1 MAEVITRFKLE
12 TTQYDSKLRDTAK
25 SLSDIT
31 RMASL
36 AGNEFGKFTQKNV
49 EAARSFGNIATSA
62 TNGKDKVKELV
73 SAFNDV
79 ARSYNVL
86 TKEQQQSDFGKALA
100 QSMQTLKGRISE
112 AKAEMNSTGG
122 ILSQLKDKF
131 TINIDALKLFNV
143 GLSAAKGA
151 LGVAKDAFFASEAT
165 VDEWG
170 RIVASSESL
179 YQGFLTALNTGDISG
194 YLNRMGEIVQAA
206 RAAYDELDRLGTMK
220 TIQAPEIARQEAENN
235 RMRTML
241 MTGRYIAPTN
251 GPAAPGMKTGDLLS
265 PEQIRNIE
273 RHLQGGMQKIVSLTQ
288 REVKQTGVAIN
299 KYYDSL
305 AKQNGMTMD
314 EFRKGTSNWAEF
326 SKRMNDYQ
334 KYLDFEQK
342 HTSSVTMQSSAG
354 AYTQQVRDNVANP
367 YEYARKW
374 GVFRVD
380 KMGQNSYNDLVN
392 LIKQQQQQASQMY
405 STMGQ
410 TYRTI
415 NRAEGITV
423 KGILGGGGSGSAGGG
438 IDISTTTEMQANQKR
453 INELTQ
459 EYINLSS
466 NATADAEERLTTIRA
481 EISELTKRNGTL
493 KLYEEQAHG
502 RFVGP
507 GAQTSG
513 LGSLSDI
520 SKGDTITISP
530 DQIQKLGEI
539 IDSAMAKMPKR
550 MDDTKLSEKV
560 SKFNGDFSKMSGGI
574 SNIVGGIQQMGIDI
588 PNEIQSVLGMLSGM
602 SSIMT
607 GITTLLILIDANTKA
622 TAAATA
628 VDAAVPFARGG
639 IVKAAGGVVAGRTY
653 SMDQVPALLNA
664 GEVVLNR
671 AQTNAVA
678 SQLTDGG
685 GGGATK
691 VVGVLKGEDIVLMAD
706 RYGLR
711 RGLGELVFGKNL

>member
-49 EAARSFGNIATSA
+49 EAARAFGNIATSA

-86 TKEQQQSDFGKALA
+86 SKEQQQSDFGQALA

-151 LGVAKDAFFASEAT
+151 LDVAKDAFFASEAT

-170 RIVASSESL
+170 RIMASSESL
-179 YQGFLTALNTGDISG
+179 YQGFLNALNTGDISG

-206 RAAYDELDRLGTMK
+206 RAAYDELDRLGTLK

-251 GPAAPGMKTGDLLS
+251 GPAAPGMKNGDLLS

-415 NRAEGITV
+415 NRAEGITI
-423 KGILGGGGSGSAGGG
+423 KGLLNGGSGRSSGRNTTEETLEEINANILEQWEDAIRKMSINTNSLKAPEPSGPSEAWQAYTQSQKEPTDELKNLTDALDALNKKEGVTPTGSRQKDGKDTAWFGEISKEFSQITGSVSGIFSGIEQLGIELPQGLKDVLGGIQAVAGILTAISSLITIITAIQSAKAVPVIGTFLAGGG
-438 IDISTTTEMQANQKR
+438 V
-453 INELTQ
+453 
-459 EYINLSS
+459 
-466 NATADAEERLTTIRA
+466 IR
-481 EISELTKRNGTL
+481 
-493 KLYEEQAHG
+493 
-502 RFVGP
+502 
-507 GAQTSG
+507 
-513 LGSLSDI
+513 
-520 SKGDTITISP
+520 
-530 DQIQKLGEI
+530 
-539 IDSAMAKMPKR
+539 
-550 MDDTKLSEKV
+550 
-560 SKFNGDFSKMSGGI
+560 
-574 SNIVGGIQQMGIDI
+574 
-588 PNEIQSVLGMLSGM
+588 
-602 SSIMT
+602 
-607 GITTLLILIDANTKA
+607 
-622 TAAATA
+622 
-628 VDAAVPFARGG
+628 
-639 IVKAAGGVVAGRTY
+639 AAGGTLVGNSY
-653 SMDQVPALLNA
+653 SGDNLRAIGADGQLYGLNA

-685 GGGATK
+685 GGGTTK

-706 RYGLR
+706 RYGRR

>member
-62 TNGKDKVKELV
+62 NNGKDKVKELV

-79 ARSYNVL
+79 AKSYNVL
-86 TKEQQQSDFGKALA
+86 TKEQQQSDFGQALA

-170 RIVASSESL
+170 RIMASSESL
-179 YQGFLTALNTGDISG
+179 YQGFLNALNTGDISG
-194 YLNRMGEIVQAA
+194 YLNRMNEIVQAA
-206 RAAYDELDRLGTMK
+206 RAAYDELDRLGTLK

-241 MTGRYIAPTN
+241 MTGRYIAPAN

-273 RHLQGGMQKIVSLTQ
+273 RHLQGGMQKIISLTQ

-423 KGILGGGGSGSAGGG
+423 KGLLNGGSGGSGGRNTTEETLEEINANILAQWEDAIKKTSIDTNSLKAPEPSGPSEAWQAYTQSQKESTDEMKKLTDALDALNKKEGITPTGSGQKGNKDTAWFGEVSKEFSQITGSVSGIFSGIEQLGIELPQGLKDVLGGIQAVAGILTAISSLITIITAIQSAKAVPVIGTFLAGGG
-438 IDISTTTEMQANQKR
+438 V
-453 INELTQ
+453 
-459 EYINLSS
+459 
-466 NATADAEERLTTIRA
+466 IR
-481 EISELTKRNGTL
+481 
-493 KLYEEQAHG
+493 
-502 RFVGP
+502 
-507 GAQTSG
+507 
-513 LGSLSDI
+513 
-520 SKGDTITISP
+520 
-530 DQIQKLGEI
+530 
-539 IDSAMAKMPKR
+539 
-550 MDDTKLSEKV
+550 
-560 SKFNGDFSKMSGGI
+560 
-574 SNIVGGIQQMGIDI
+574 
-588 PNEIQSVLGMLSGM
+588 
-602 SSIMT
+602 
-607 GITTLLILIDANTKA
+607 
-622 TAAATA
+622 
-628 VDAAVPFARGG
+628 
-639 IVKAAGGVVAGRTY
+639 AAGGTLVGNSY
-653 SMDQVPALLNA
+653 SGDNLRAIGADGQLYGLNA

-685 GGGATK
+685 GGGTTK

-706 RYGLR
+706 RYGRR

>member
-25 SLSDIT
+25 SLADIT

-36 AGNEFGKFTQKNV
+36 AGSEFGKFTQKNV

-79 ARSYNVL
+79 AKSYNVL
-86 TKEQQQSDFGKALA
+86 TKEQQQSDFGQALA

-122 ILSQLKDKF
+122 ILGQLKDKF

-151 LGVAKDAFFASEAT
+151 LDVAKDAFFASEAT

-170 RIVASSESL
+170 RIMASSESL
-179 YQGFLTALNTGDISG
+179 YQGFLNALNTGDISG
-194 YLNRMGEIVQAA
+194 YLNRMDEIVQAA
-206 RAAYDELDRLGTMK
+206 RAAYDELDRLGTLK

-241 MTGRYIAPTN
+241 MTGRYIAPAN

-273 RHLQGGMQKIVSLTQ
+273 RHLQGGMQKIISLTQ

-423 KGILGGGGSGSAGGG
+423 KGLLNGGSGSSSGRNTTEETLEQINANILEQWEDAIRKMSINTNSLKAPEPSGPSEAWQAYTQSQKESPDELKNLTDALDALNKKEGITPTGSRQKDGKDTAWFGEISKEFSQITGSVSGIFSGIEQLGIELPQGLKDVLGGIQAVAGILTAISSLITIITAIQSAKAVPVIGTFLAGGG
-438 IDISTTTEMQANQKR
+438 V
-453 INELTQ
+453 
-459 EYINLSS
+459 
-466 NATADAEERLTTIRA
+466 IR
-481 EISELTKRNGTL
+481 
-493 KLYEEQAHG
+493 
-502 RFVGP
+502 
-507 GAQTSG
+507 
-513 LGSLSDI
+513 
-520 SKGDTITISP
+520 
-530 DQIQKLGEI
+530 
-539 IDSAMAKMPKR
+539 
-550 MDDTKLSEKV
+550 
-560 SKFNGDFSKMSGGI
+560 
-574 SNIVGGIQQMGIDI
+574 
-588 PNEIQSVLGMLSGM
+588 
-602 SSIMT
+602 
-607 GITTLLILIDANTKA
+607 
-622 TAAATA
+622 
-628 VDAAVPFARGG
+628 
-639 IVKAAGGVVAGRTY
+639 AAGGTLVGNSY
-653 SMDQVPALLNA
+653 SGDNLRAIGADGQLYGLNA

-706 RYGLR
+706 RYGRR

>member
-25 SLSDIT
+25 SLADIT

-36 AGNEFGKFTQKNV
+36 AGSEFGKFTQKNV

-79 ARSYNVL
+79 AKSYNVL
-86 TKEQQQSDFGKALA
+86 TKEQQQSDFGQALA

-151 LGVAKDAFFASEAT
+151 LDVAKDAFFASEAT

-170 RIVASSESL
+170 RIMASSESL
-179 YQGFLTALNTGDISG
+179 YQGFLNALNTGDISG
-194 YLNRMGEIVQAA
+194 YLNRMNEIVQAA
-206 RAAYDELDRLGTMK
+206 RAAYDELDRLGTLK

-241 MTGRYIAPTN
+241 MTGRYIAPAN

-273 RHLQGGMQKIVSLTQ
+273 RHLQGGMQKIISLTQ

-423 KGILGGGGSGSAGGG
+423 KGLLNGGSGSSSGRNTTEETLEQINANILEQWEDAIRKMSINTNSLKAPEPSGPSEAWQAYTQSQKESPDEMKNLTDALDALNKKEGITPTGSRQKDGKDTAWFGEISKEFSQITGSVSGIFSGIEQLGIELPQGLKDVLGGIQAVAGILTAISSLITIITAIQSAKAVPVIGTFLAGGG
-438 IDISTTTEMQANQKR
+438 V
-453 INELTQ
+453 
-459 EYINLSS
+459 
-466 NATADAEERLTTIRA
+466 IR
-481 EISELTKRNGTL
+481 
-493 KLYEEQAHG
+493 
-502 RFVGP
+502 
-507 GAQTSG
+507 
-513 LGSLSDI
+513 
-520 SKGDTITISP
+520 
-530 DQIQKLGEI
+530 
-539 IDSAMAKMPKR
+539 
-550 MDDTKLSEKV
+550 
-560 SKFNGDFSKMSGGI
+560 
-574 SNIVGGIQQMGIDI
+574 
-588 PNEIQSVLGMLSGM
+588 
-602 SSIMT
+602 
-607 GITTLLILIDANTKA
+607 
-622 TAAATA
+622 
-628 VDAAVPFARGG
+628 
-639 IVKAAGGVVAGRTY
+639 AAGGTLVGNSY
-653 SMDQVPALLNA
+653 SGDNLRAIGADGQLYGLNA

-706 RYGLR
+706 RYGRR

>member
-36 AGNEFGKFTQKNV
+36 AGSEFGKFTQKNV

-79 ARSYNVL
+79 AKSYNVL
-86 TKEQQQSDFGKALA
+86 TKEQQQSDFGQALA

-122 ILSQLKDKF
+122 ILAQLKDKF

-151 LGVAKDAFFASEAT
+151 LDVAKDAFFASEAT

-170 RIVASSESL
+170 RIMASSESL
-179 YQGFLTALNTGDISG
+179 YQGFLNALNTGDISG
-194 YLNRMGEIVQAA
+194 YLNRMDEIVQAA
-206 RAAYDELDRLGTMK
+206 RAAYDELDRLGTLK

-241 MTGRYIAPTN
+241 MTGRYIAPAN

-273 RHLQGGMQKIVSLTQ
+273 RHLQGGMQKIISLTQ

-423 KGILGGGGSGSAGGG
+423 KGLLNGGSGSSSGRNTTEETLEQINANILEQWEDAIRKMSINTNSLKAPEPSGPSEAWQAYTQSQKESPDEMKNLTDALNALNKKEGITPAGSGQKGGKDTAWFGEISKEFSQITGSVSGIFSGIEQLGIELPQGLKDVLGGIQAVAGILTAISSLITIITAIQSAKAVPVIGTFLAGGG
-438 IDISTTTEMQANQKR
+438 V
-453 INELTQ
+453 
-459 EYINLSS
+459 
-466 NATADAEERLTTIRA
+466 IR
-481 EISELTKRNGTL
+481 
-493 KLYEEQAHG
+493 
-502 RFVGP
+502 
-507 GAQTSG
+507 
-513 LGSLSDI
+513 
-520 SKGDTITISP
+520 
-530 DQIQKLGEI
+530 
-539 IDSAMAKMPKR
+539 
-550 MDDTKLSEKV
+550 
-560 SKFNGDFSKMSGGI
+560 
-574 SNIVGGIQQMGIDI
+574 
-588 PNEIQSVLGMLSGM
+588 
-602 SSIMT
+602 
-607 GITTLLILIDANTKA
+607 
-622 TAAATA
+622 
-628 VDAAVPFARGG
+628 
-639 IVKAAGGVVAGRTY
+639 AAGGTLVGNSY
-653 SMDQVPALLNA
+653 SGDNLRAIGADGQLYGLNA

-706 RYGLR
+706 RYGRR

>member
-25 SLSDIT
+25 SLADIT

-36 AGNEFGKFTQKNV
+36 AGSEFGKFTQKNV

-79 ARSYNVL
+79 AKSYNVL
-86 TKEQQQSDFGKALA
+86 TKEQQQSDFGQALA

-122 ILSQLKDKF
+122 ILGQLKDKF

-151 LGVAKDAFFASEAT
+151 LDVAKDAFFASEAT

-170 RIVASSESL
+170 RIMASSESL
-179 YQGFLTALNTGDISG
+179 YQGFLNALNTGDISG
-194 YLNRMGEIVQAA
+194 YLNRMDEIVQAA
-206 RAAYDELDRLGTMK
+206 RAAYDELDRLGTLK

-241 MTGRYIAPTN
+241 MTGRYIAPAN

-273 RHLQGGMQKIVSLTQ
+273 RHLQGGMQKIISLTQ

-423 KGILGGGGSGSAGGG
+423 KGLLNGGSGSSSGRNTTEETLEQINANILEQWEDAIRKMSINTNSLKAPEPSGPSEAWQAYTQSQKESPDELKNLTDALDALNKKEGITPTGSRQKDGKDTAWFGEISKEFSQITSSVSGIFSGIEQLGIELPQGLKDVLGGIQAVAGILTAISSLITIITAIQSAKAVPVIGTFLAGGG
-438 IDISTTTEMQANQKR
+438 V
-453 INELTQ
+453 
-459 EYINLSS
+459 
-466 NATADAEERLTTIRA
+466 IR
-481 EISELTKRNGTL
+481 
-493 KLYEEQAHG
+493 
-502 RFVGP
+502 
-507 GAQTSG
+507 
-513 LGSLSDI
+513 
-520 SKGDTITISP
+520 
-530 DQIQKLGEI
+530 
-539 IDSAMAKMPKR
+539 
-550 MDDTKLSEKV
+550 
-560 SKFNGDFSKMSGGI
+560 
-574 SNIVGGIQQMGIDI
+574 
-588 PNEIQSVLGMLSGM
+588 
-602 SSIMT
+602 
-607 GITTLLILIDANTKA
+607 
-622 TAAATA
+622 
-628 VDAAVPFARGG
+628 
-639 IVKAAGGVVAGRTY
+639 AAGGTLVGNSY
-653 SMDQVPALLNA
+653 SGDNLRAIGADGQLYGLNA

-706 RYGLR
+706 RYGRR

>member
-25 SLSDIT
+25 SLADIT

-79 ARSYNVL
+79 AKSYNVL
-86 TKEQQQSDFGKALA
+86 TKEQQQSDFGQALA

-122 ILSQLKDKF
+122 ILAQLKDKF

-151 LGVAKDAFFASEAT
+151 LDVAKDAFFASEAT

-170 RIVASSESL
+170 RIMASSESL
-179 YQGFLTALNTGDISG
+179 YQGFLNALNTGDISG
-194 YLNRMGEIVQAA
+194 YLNRMDEIVQAA
-206 RAAYDELDRLGTMK
+206 RAAYDELDRLGTLK

-241 MTGRYIAPTN
+241 MTGRYIAPAN

-273 RHLQGGMQKIVSLTQ
+273 RHLQGGMQKIISLTQ

-423 KGILGGGGSGSAGGG
+423 KGLLNGGSGSSSGRNTTEETLEQINANILEQWEDAIRKMSINTNSLKAPEPSGPSEAWQAYTQSQKESPDEMKNLTDALDALNKKEGITPTGSRQKDGKDTAWFGEISKEFSQITGSVSGIFSGIEQLGIELPQGLKDVLGGIQAVAGILTAISSLITIITAIQSAKAVPVIGTFLAGGG
-438 IDISTTTEMQANQKR
+438 V
-453 INELTQ
+453 
-459 EYINLSS
+459 
-466 NATADAEERLTTIRA
+466 IR
-481 EISELTKRNGTL
+481 
-493 KLYEEQAHG
+493 
-502 RFVGP
+502 
-507 GAQTSG
+507 
-513 LGSLSDI
+513 
-520 SKGDTITISP
+520 
-530 DQIQKLGEI
+530 
-539 IDSAMAKMPKR
+539 
-550 MDDTKLSEKV
+550 
-560 SKFNGDFSKMSGGI
+560 
-574 SNIVGGIQQMGIDI
+574 
-588 PNEIQSVLGMLSGM
+588 
-602 SSIMT
+602 
-607 GITTLLILIDANTKA
+607 
-622 TAAATA
+622 
-628 VDAAVPFARGG
+628 
-639 IVKAAGGVVAGRTY
+639 AAGGTLVGNSY
-653 SMDQVPALLNA
+653 SGDNLRAIGADGQLYGLNA

-706 RYGLR
+706 RYGRR

>member
-25 SLSDIT
+25 SLADIT

-79 ARSYNVL
+79 AKSYNVL
-86 TKEQQQSDFGKALA
+86 TKEQQQSDFGQALA

-112 AKAEMNSTGG
+112 AKAEINSTGG
-122 ILSQLKDKF
+122 ILGQLKDKF

-151 LGVAKDAFFASEAT
+151 LDVAKDAFFASEAT

-170 RIVASSESL
+170 RIIASSESL
-179 YQGFLTALNTGDISG
+179 YQGFLNALNTGDISG
-194 YLNRMGEIVQAA
+194 YLNRMDEIVQAA
-206 RAAYDELDRLGTMK
+206 RAAYDELDRLGTLK

-241 MTGRYIAPTN
+241 MTGRYIAPAN

-273 RHLQGGMQKIVSLTQ
+273 RHLQGGMQKIISLTQ

-423 KGILGGGGSGSAGGG
+423 KGLLNGGSGSSSGRNTTEETLEQINANILEQWEDAIRKMSINTNSLKAPEPSGPSEAWQAYTQSQKESPDEMKNLTDALDALNKKEGITPTGSGQKGGKDTAWFGEISKEFSQITGSVSGIFSGIEQLGIELPQGLKDVLGGIQAVAGILTAISSLITIITAIQSAKAVPVIGTFLAGGG
-438 IDISTTTEMQANQKR
+438 V
-453 INELTQ
+453 
-459 EYINLSS
+459 
-466 NATADAEERLTTIRA
+466 IR
-481 EISELTKRNGTL
+481 
-493 KLYEEQAHG
+493 
-502 RFVGP
+502 
-507 GAQTSG
+507 
-513 LGSLSDI
+513 
-520 SKGDTITISP
+520 
-530 DQIQKLGEI
+530 
-539 IDSAMAKMPKR
+539 
-550 MDDTKLSEKV
+550 
-560 SKFNGDFSKMSGGI
+560 
-574 SNIVGGIQQMGIDI
+574 
-588 PNEIQSVLGMLSGM
+588 
-602 SSIMT
+602 
-607 GITTLLILIDANTKA
+607 
-622 TAAATA
+622 
-628 VDAAVPFARGG
+628 
-639 IVKAAGGVVAGRTY
+639 AAGGTLVGNSY
-653 SMDQVPALLNA
+653 SGDNLRAIGADGQLYGLNA

-691 VVGVLKGEDIVLMAD
+691 VVGVLKGEDLVLMAD
-706 RYGLR
+706 RYGRR

>member
-25 SLSDIT
+25 SLADIT

-79 ARSYNVL
+79 AKSYNVL
-86 TKEQQQSDFGKALA
+86 TKEQQQSDFGQALA

-151 LGVAKDAFFASEAT
+151 LDVAKDAFFASEAT

-170 RIVASSESL
+170 RIMASSESL
-179 YQGFLTALNTGDISG
+179 YQGFLNALNTGDISG
-194 YLNRMGEIVQAA
+194 YLNRMNEIVQAA
-206 RAAYDELDRLGTMK
+206 RAAYDELDRLGTLK

-241 MTGRYIAPTN
+241 MTGRYIAPAN

-273 RHLQGGMQKIVSLTQ
+273 RHLQGGMQKIISLTQ

-423 KGILGGGGSGSAGGG
+423 KGLLNGGSGSSSGRNTTEETLEQINANILEQWEDAIRKMSINTNSLKAPEPSGPSEAWQAYTQSQKESPDEMKNLTDALDALNKKEGITPTGSRQKDGKDTAWFGEISKEFSQITGSVSGIFSGIEQLGIELPQGLKDVLGGIQAVAGILTAISSLITIITAIQSAKAVPVIGTFLAGGG
-438 IDISTTTEMQANQKR
+438 V
-453 INELTQ
+453 
-459 EYINLSS
+459 
-466 NATADAEERLTTIRA
+466 IR
-481 EISELTKRNGTL
+481 
-493 KLYEEQAHG
+493 
-502 RFVGP
+502 
-507 GAQTSG
+507 
-513 LGSLSDI
+513 
-520 SKGDTITISP
+520 
-530 DQIQKLGEI
+530 
-539 IDSAMAKMPKR
+539 
-550 MDDTKLSEKV
+550 
-560 SKFNGDFSKMSGGI
+560 
-574 SNIVGGIQQMGIDI
+574 
-588 PNEIQSVLGMLSGM
+588 
-602 SSIMT
+602 
-607 GITTLLILIDANTKA
+607 
-622 TAAATA
+622 
-628 VDAAVPFARGG
+628 
-639 IVKAAGGVVAGRTY
+639 AAGGTLVGNSY
-653 SMDQVPALLNA
+653 SGDNLRAIGADGQLYGLNA

-706 RYGLR
+706 RYGRR

>member
-25 SLSDIT
+25 SLADIT

-79 ARSYNVL
+79 AKSYNVL
-86 TKEQQQSDFGKALA
+86 TKEQQQSDFGQALA

-151 LGVAKDAFFASEAT
+151 LDVAKDAFFASEAT

-170 RIVASSESL
+170 RIMASSESL
-179 YQGFLTALNTGDISG
+179 YQGFLNALNTGDISG
-194 YLNRMGEIVQAA
+194 YLNRMNEIVQAA
-206 RAAYDELDRLGTMK
+206 RAAYDELDRLGTLK

-241 MTGRYIAPTN
+241 MTGRYIAPAN

-273 RHLQGGMQKIVSLTQ
+273 RHLQGGMQKIISLTQ

-423 KGILGGGGSGSAGGG
+423 KGLLNGGSGSSSGRNTTEETLEQINANILEQWEDAIRKMSINTNSLKAPEPSGPSEAWQAYTQSQKESPDEMKNLTDALDALNKKEGITSTGSRQKDGKDTAWFGEISKEFSQITGSVSGIFSGIEQLGIELPQGLKDVLGGIQAVAGILTAISSLITIITAIQSAKAVPVIGTFLAGGG
-438 IDISTTTEMQANQKR
+438 V
-453 INELTQ
+453 
-459 EYINLSS
+459 
-466 NATADAEERLTTIRA
+466 IR
-481 EISELTKRNGTL
+481 
-493 KLYEEQAHG
+493 
-502 RFVGP
+502 
-507 GAQTSG
+507 
-513 LGSLSDI
+513 
-520 SKGDTITISP
+520 
-530 DQIQKLGEI
+530 
-539 IDSAMAKMPKR
+539 
-550 MDDTKLSEKV
+550 
-560 SKFNGDFSKMSGGI
+560 
-574 SNIVGGIQQMGIDI
+574 
-588 PNEIQSVLGMLSGM
+588 
-602 SSIMT
+602 
-607 GITTLLILIDANTKA
+607 
-622 TAAATA
+622 
-628 VDAAVPFARGG
+628 
-639 IVKAAGGVVAGRTY
+639 AAGGTLVGNSY
-653 SMDQVPALLNA
+653 SGDNLRAIGADGQLYGLNA

-706 RYGLR
+706 RYGRR

>member
-25 SLSDIT
+25 SLADIT

-36 AGNEFGKFTQKNV
+36 AGSEFGKFTQKNV

-86 TKEQQQSDFGKALA
+86 TKEQQQSDFGQALA

-122 ILSQLKDKF
+122 ILAQLKDKF

-151 LGVAKDAFFASEAT
+151 LDVAKDAFFASEAT

-170 RIVASSESL
+170 RIMASSESL
-179 YQGFLTALNTGDISG
+179 YQGFLNALNTGDISG
-194 YLNRMGEIVQAA
+194 YLNRMNEIVQAA
-206 RAAYDELDRLGTMK
+206 RAAYDELDRLGTLK

-241 MTGRYIAPTN
+241 MTGRYIAPAN

-273 RHLQGGMQKIVSLTQ
+273 RHLQGGMQKIISLTQ

-423 KGILGGGGSGSAGGG
+423 KGLLNGGSGRSSGRNTTEETLEQINANILEQWEDAIRKMSINTNSLKAPEPSGPSEAWQAYTQSQKESTDEMKNLTDALDALNKKEGITPTGSGQKGGKDTAWFGEVSKEFSQITGSVSGIFSGIEQLGIELPQGLKDVLGGIQAVAGILTAISSLITIITAIQSAKAVPGIGTFLAGGG
-438 IDISTTTEMQANQKR
+438 V
-453 INELTQ
+453 
-459 EYINLSS
+459 
-466 NATADAEERLTTIRA
+466 IR
-481 EISELTKRNGTL
+481 
-493 KLYEEQAHG
+493 
-502 RFVGP
+502 
-507 GAQTSG
+507 
-513 LGSLSDI
+513 
-520 SKGDTITISP
+520 
-530 DQIQKLGEI
+530 
-539 IDSAMAKMPKR
+539 
-550 MDDTKLSEKV
+550 
-560 SKFNGDFSKMSGGI
+560 
-574 SNIVGGIQQMGIDI
+574 
-588 PNEIQSVLGMLSGM
+588 
-602 SSIMT
+602 
-607 GITTLLILIDANTKA
+607 
-622 TAAATA
+622 
-628 VDAAVPFARGG
+628 
-639 IVKAAGGVVAGRTY
+639 AAGGTLVGNSY
-653 SMDQVPALLNA
+653 SGDNLRAIGADGQLYGLNA

-706 RYGLR
+706 RYGRR

>member
-1 MAEVITRFKLE
+1 M
-12 TTQYDSKLRDTAK
+12 
-25 SLSDIT
+25 
-31 RMASL
+31 
-36 AGNEFGKFTQKNV
+36 
-49 EAARSFGNIATSA
+49 
-62 TNGKDKVKELV
+62 
-73 SAFNDV
+73 
-79 ARSYNVL
+79 
-86 TKEQQQSDFGKALA
+86 
-100 QSMQTLKGRISE
+100 
-112 AKAEMNSTGG
+112 
-122 ILSQLKDKF
+122 
-131 TINIDALKLFNV
+131 
-143 GLSAAKGA
+143 
-151 LGVAKDAFFASEAT
+151 
-165 VDEWG
+165 
-170 RIVASSESL
+170 ASSESL
-179 YQGFLTALNTGDISG
+179 YQGFLNALNTGDISG
-194 YLNRMGEIVQAA
+194 YLNRMNEIVQAA
-206 RAAYDELDRLGTMK
+206 RAAYDELDRLGTLK

-241 MTGRYIAPTN
+241 MTGRYIAPAN

-273 RHLQGGMQKIVSLTQ
+273 RHLQGGMQKIISLTQ

-326 SKRMNDYQ
+326 SKRMSDYQ

-423 KGILGGGGSGSAGGG
+423 KGLLNGGSGSSSGSNTTEETLEQINANILEQWEDAIRKMSINTNSLKAPEPSGPSEAWQAYTQSQKEPTDELKNLTDALDALNKKEGVTPTGSRQKDGKDTAWFGEISKEFSQITGSVSGIFSGIEQLGIELPQGLKDVLGGIQAVAGILTAISSLITIITAIQSAKAVPVIGTFLAGGG
-438 IDISTTTEMQANQKR
+438 V
-453 INELTQ
+453 
-459 EYINLSS
+459 
-466 NATADAEERLTTIRA
+466 IR
-481 EISELTKRNGTL
+481 
-493 KLYEEQAHG
+493 
-502 RFVGP
+502 
-507 GAQTSG
+507 
-513 LGSLSDI
+513 
-520 SKGDTITISP
+520 
-530 DQIQKLGEI
+530 
-539 IDSAMAKMPKR
+539 
-550 MDDTKLSEKV
+550 
-560 SKFNGDFSKMSGGI
+560 
-574 SNIVGGIQQMGIDI
+574 
-588 PNEIQSVLGMLSGM
+588 
-602 SSIMT
+602 
-607 GITTLLILIDANTKA
+607 
-622 TAAATA
+622 
-628 VDAAVPFARGG
+628 
-639 IVKAAGGVVAGRTY
+639 AAGGTLVGNSY
-653 SMDQVPALLNA
+653 SGDNLRAIGADGQLYGLNA

-685 GGGATK
+685 GGGTTK

>member
-25 SLSDIT
+25 SLADIT

-79 ARSYNVL
+79 AKSYNVL
-86 TKEQQQSDFGKALA
+86 TKEQQQSDFGQALA

-151 LGVAKDAFFASEAT
+151 LDVAKDAFFASEAT

-170 RIVASSESL
+170 RIMASSESL
-179 YQGFLTALNTGDISG
+179 YQGFLNALNTGDISG
-194 YLNRMGEIVQAA
+194 YLNRMDEIVQAA
-206 RAAYDELDRLGTMK
+206 RAAYDELDRLGTLK

-241 MTGRYIAPTN
+241 MTGRYIAPAN

-273 RHLQGGMQKIVSLTQ
+273 RHLQGGMQKIISLTQ

-423 KGILGGGGSGSAGGG
+423 KGLLNGGSGSSSGRNTTEETLEQINANILEQWEDAIRKMSINTNSLKAPEPSGPSEAWQAYTQSQKESPDELKNLTDALDALNKKEGITSTGSRQKDGKDTAWFGEISKEFSQITGSVSGIFSGIEQLGIELPQGLKDVLGGIQAVAGILTAISSLITIITAIQSAKAVPVIGTFLAGGG
-438 IDISTTTEMQANQKR
+438 V
-453 INELTQ
+453 
-459 EYINLSS
+459 
-466 NATADAEERLTTIRA
+466 IR
-481 EISELTKRNGTL
+481 
-493 KLYEEQAHG
+493 
-502 RFVGP
+502 
-507 GAQTSG
+507 
-513 LGSLSDI
+513 
-520 SKGDTITISP
+520 
-530 DQIQKLGEI
+530 
-539 IDSAMAKMPKR
+539 
-550 MDDTKLSEKV
+550 
-560 SKFNGDFSKMSGGI
+560 
-574 SNIVGGIQQMGIDI
+574 
-588 PNEIQSVLGMLSGM
+588 
-602 SSIMT
+602 
-607 GITTLLILIDANTKA
+607 
-622 TAAATA
+622 
-628 VDAAVPFARGG
+628 
-639 IVKAAGGVVAGRTY
+639 AAGGTLVGNSY
-653 SMDQVPALLNA
+653 SGDNLRAIGADGQLYGLNA

-706 RYGLR
+706 RYGRR

>member
-151 LGVAKDAFFASEAT
+151 LDVAKDAFFASEAT

-170 RIVASSESL
+170 RIMASSESL
-179 YQGFLTALNTGDISG
+179 YQGFLNALNTGDISG
-194 YLNRMGEIVQAA
+194 YLNRMNEIVQAA
-206 RAAYDELDRLGTMK
+206 RAAYDELDRLGTLK

-241 MTGRYIAPTN
+241 MTGRYIAPAN

-273 RHLQGGMQKIVSLTQ
+273 RHLQGGMQKIISLTQ

-326 SKRMNDYQ
+326 SKRMSDYQ

-423 KGILGGGGSGSAGGG
+423 KGLLNGGSGSSSGSNTTEETLEQINANILEQWEDAIRKMSINTNSLKAPEPSGPSEAWQAYTQSQKEPTDELKNLTDALDALNKKEGVTPTGSRQKDGKDTAWFGEISKEFSQITGSVSGIFSGIEQLGIELPQGLKDVLGGIQAVAGILTAISSLITIITAIQSAKAVPVIGTFLAGGG
-438 IDISTTTEMQANQKR
+438 V
-453 INELTQ
+453 
-459 EYINLSS
+459 
-466 NATADAEERLTTIRA
+466 IR
-481 EISELTKRNGTL
+481 
-493 KLYEEQAHG
+493 
-502 RFVGP
+502 
-507 GAQTSG
+507 
-513 LGSLSDI
+513 
-520 SKGDTITISP
+520 
-530 DQIQKLGEI
+530 
-539 IDSAMAKMPKR
+539 
-550 MDDTKLSEKV
+550 
-560 SKFNGDFSKMSGGI
+560 
-574 SNIVGGIQQMGIDI
+574 
-588 PNEIQSVLGMLSGM
+588 
-602 SSIMT
+602 
-607 GITTLLILIDANTKA
+607 
-622 TAAATA
+622 
-628 VDAAVPFARGG
+628 
-639 IVKAAGGVVAGRTY
+639 AAGGTLVGNSY
-653 SMDQVPALLNA
+653 SGDNLRAIGADGQLYGLNA

-685 GGGATK
+685 GGGTTK

-706 RYGLR
+706 RYGRR

>member
-62 TNGKDKVKELV
+62 NNGKDKVKELV

-79 ARSYNVL
+79 AKSYNVL
-86 TKEQQQSDFGKALA
+86 TKEQQQSDFGQALA

-151 LGVAKDAFFASEAT
+151 LDVAKDAFFASEAT

-170 RIVASSESL
+170 RIMASSESL
-179 YQGFLTALNTGDISG
+179 YQGFLNALNTGDISG
-194 YLNRMGEIVQAA
+194 YLNRMDEIVKAA
-206 RAAYDELDRLGTMK
+206 RAAYDELDRLGTLK
-220 TIQAPEIARQEAENN
+220 TIQTPEIARQEAENN

-241 MTGRYIAPTN
+241 MTGRYIAPAN

-273 RHLQGGMQKIVSLTQ
+273 RHLQGGMQKIISLTQ

-415 NRAEGITV
+415 NRADGITV
-423 KGILGGGGSGSAGGG
+423 KGLLNGGSGSSSGRNTTEETLEQINANILEQWEDAIRKTSIDTNSLKAPEPSGPSEAWQAYTQSQKESTDEMKNLTDALDALNKKEGITPTGSGQKGNKDTAWFGEVSKEFSQITGSVSGIFSGIEQLGIELPQGLKDVLGGIQAVAGILTAISSLITIITAIQSAKAVPVIGTFLAGGG
-438 IDISTTTEMQANQKR
+438 V
-453 INELTQ
+453 
-459 EYINLSS
+459 
-466 NATADAEERLTTIRA
+466 IR
-481 EISELTKRNGTL
+481 
-493 KLYEEQAHG
+493 
-502 RFVGP
+502 
-507 GAQTSG
+507 
-513 LGSLSDI
+513 
-520 SKGDTITISP
+520 
-530 DQIQKLGEI
+530 
-539 IDSAMAKMPKR
+539 
-550 MDDTKLSEKV
+550 
-560 SKFNGDFSKMSGGI
+560 
-574 SNIVGGIQQMGIDI
+574 
-588 PNEIQSVLGMLSGM
+588 
-602 SSIMT
+602 
-607 GITTLLILIDANTKA
+607 
-622 TAAATA
+622 
-628 VDAAVPFARGG
+628 
-639 IVKAAGGVVAGRTY
+639 AAGGTLVGNSY
-653 SMDQVPALLNA
+653 SGDNLRAIGADGQLYGLNA

-706 RYGLR
+706 RYGRR

>member
-49 EAARSFGNIATSA
+49 EAARAFGNIATSA

-73 SAFNDV
+73 SAFNAV
-79 ARSYNVL
+79 AMSYNVL

-151 LGVAKDAFFASEAT
+151 LDVAKDAFFASEAT

-170 RIVASSESL
+170 RIMASSESL
-179 YQGFLTALNTGDISG
+179 YQGFLNALNTGDISG

-423 KGILGGGGSGSAGGG
+423 KGLLNGGSGGSGGRNTTEETLEEINANILKQWEDAIRKMSIDTNSLKAPEPSGPSEAWQAYTQSQKESPDEMKDLTDALNALNKKEGITPTGSRQKGGKDTAWFGEVSKEFSQITGSVSGIFSGIEQLGIELPQGLKDVLGGIQAVAGILTAISSLITIITAIQSAKAVPVIGTFLAGGG
-438 IDISTTTEMQANQKR
+438 V
-453 INELTQ
+453 
-459 EYINLSS
+459 
-466 NATADAEERLTTIRA
+466 IR
-481 EISELTKRNGTL
+481 
-493 KLYEEQAHG
+493 
-502 RFVGP
+502 
-507 GAQTSG
+507 
-513 LGSLSDI
+513 
-520 SKGDTITISP
+520 
-530 DQIQKLGEI
+530 
-539 IDSAMAKMPKR
+539 
-550 MDDTKLSEKV
+550 
-560 SKFNGDFSKMSGGI
+560 
-574 SNIVGGIQQMGIDI
+574 
-588 PNEIQSVLGMLSGM
+588 
-602 SSIMT
+602 
-607 GITTLLILIDANTKA
+607 
-622 TAAATA
+622 
-628 VDAAVPFARGG
+628 
-639 IVKAAGGVVAGRTY
+639 AAGGTLVGNSY
-653 SMDQVPALLNA
+653 SGDNLRAIGADGQLYGLNA

-706 RYGLR
+706 RYGRR

>member
-12 TTQYDSKLRDTAK
+12 TTQYDSKLRDAAK
-25 SLSDIT
+25 SLADVT
-31 RMASL
+31 KQASM

-49 EAARSFGNIATSA
+49 ETARAFGNIATSA

-122 ILSQLKDKF
+122 ILGQLKDKF

-143 GLSAAKGA
+143 GLSASKAA
-151 LGVAKDAFFASEAT
+151 LDVAKDAFFASEAT

-170 RIVASSESL
+170 RIMASSESL
-179 YQGFLTALNTGDISG
+179 YQGFLNALNTGDISG
-194 YLNRMGEIVQAA
+194 YLNRMDEIVQAA

-423 KGILGGGGSGSAGGG
+423 KGILGGGGGSAGGG
-438 IDISTTTEMQANQKR
+438 IGISTTTEMQANQKR

-459 EYINLSS
+459 EYVNLSS
-466 NATADAEERLTTIRA
+466 NATVDAEERLTAIRA
-481 EISELTKRNGTL
+481 EISELNKRNGTL

-507 GAQTSG
+507 EAQTSG

-520 SKGDTITISP
+520 SKGETITISP
-530 DQIQKLGEI
+530 DQINELGAI

-560 SKFNGDFSKMSGGI
+560 SKFNGDFSKVSGGI
-574 SNIVGGIQQMGIDI
+574 SSIVGGIQQMGIDI
-588 PNEIQSVLGMLSGM
+588 PNEIQSVLAMLSGM

-607 GITTLLILIDANTKA
+607 GITALLTMIEVDTKA
-622 TAAATA
+622 TAAATTF
-628 VDAAVPFARGG
+628 DAAVPFARGG

-685 GGGATK
+685 SGGATK

-706 RYGLR
+706 RYGRR

>member
-86 TKEQQQSDFGKALA
+86 SKEQQQSDFGQALA

-170 RIVASSESL
+170 RIMASSESL
-179 YQGFLTALNTGDISG
+179 YQGFLNALNTGDISG
-194 YLNRMGEIVQAA
+194 YLNRMNEIVQAA
-206 RAAYDELDRLGTMK
+206 RAAYDELDRLGTLK

-241 MTGRYIAPTN
+241 MTGRYIAPAN

-273 RHLQGGMQKIVSLTQ
+273 RHLQGGMQKIISLTQ

-423 KGILGGGGSGSAGGG
+423 KGLLNGGSGSSSGSNTTEETLEQINANILEQWEDAIRKMSINTNSLKAPEPSGPSEAWQAYTQSQKEPTDELKNLTDALDALNKKEGVTPTGSRQKDGKDTAWFGEISKEFSQITGSVSGIFSGIEQLGIELPQGLKDVLGGIQAVAGILTAISSLITIITAIQSAKAVPVIGTFLAGGG
-438 IDISTTTEMQANQKR
+438 V
-453 INELTQ
+453 
-459 EYINLSS
+459 
-466 NATADAEERLTTIRA
+466 IR
-481 EISELTKRNGTL
+481 
-493 KLYEEQAHG
+493 
-502 RFVGP
+502 
-507 GAQTSG
+507 
-513 LGSLSDI
+513 
-520 SKGDTITISP
+520 
-530 DQIQKLGEI
+530 
-539 IDSAMAKMPKR
+539 
-550 MDDTKLSEKV
+550 
-560 SKFNGDFSKMSGGI
+560 
-574 SNIVGGIQQMGIDI
+574 
-588 PNEIQSVLGMLSGM
+588 
-602 SSIMT
+602 
-607 GITTLLILIDANTKA
+607 
-622 TAAATA
+622 
-628 VDAAVPFARGG
+628 
-639 IVKAAGGVVAGRTY
+639 AAGGTLVGNSY
-653 SMDQVPALLNA
+653 SGDNLRAIGADGQLYGLNA

-685 GGGATK
+685 GGGTTK

-706 RYGLR
+706 RYGRR

>member
-25 SLSDIT
+25 SLADIT

-86 TKEQQQSDFGKALA
+86 TKEQQQSDFGQALA

-122 ILSQLKDKF
+122 ILAQLKDKF

-151 LGVAKDAFFASEAT
+151 LDVAKDAFFASEAT

-170 RIVASSESL
+170 RIMASSESL
-179 YQGFLTALNTGDISG
+179 YQGFLNALNTGDISG
-194 YLNRMGEIVQAA
+194 YLNRMDEIVQAA
-206 RAAYDELDRLGTMK
+206 RAAYDELDRLGTLK

-241 MTGRYIAPTN
+241 MTGRYIAPAN

-273 RHLQGGMQKIVSLTQ
+273 RHLQGGMQKIISLTQ

-423 KGILGGGGSGSAGGG
+423 KGLLNGGSGSSSGRNTTEETLEQINANILEQWEDAIRKMSINTNSLKAPEPSGPSEAWQAYTQSQKESPDEMKNITDALDALNKKEGITPTGSRQKDGKDTAWFGEISKEFSQITGSVSGIFSGIEQLGIELPQGLKDVLGGIQAVAGILTAISSLITIITAIQSAKAVPVIGTFLAGGG
-438 IDISTTTEMQANQKR
+438 V
-453 INELTQ
+453 
-459 EYINLSS
+459 
-466 NATADAEERLTTIRA
+466 IR
-481 EISELTKRNGTL
+481 
-493 KLYEEQAHG
+493 
-502 RFVGP
+502 
-507 GAQTSG
+507 
-513 LGSLSDI
+513 
-520 SKGDTITISP
+520 
-530 DQIQKLGEI
+530 
-539 IDSAMAKMPKR
+539 
-550 MDDTKLSEKV
+550 
-560 SKFNGDFSKMSGGI
+560 
-574 SNIVGGIQQMGIDI
+574 
-588 PNEIQSVLGMLSGM
+588 
-602 SSIMT
+602 
-607 GITTLLILIDANTKA
+607 
-622 TAAATA
+622 
-628 VDAAVPFARGG
+628 
-639 IVKAAGGVVAGRTY
+639 AAGGTLVGNSY
-653 SMDQVPALLNA
+653 SGDNLRAIGADGQLYGLNA

-678 SQLTDGG
+678 SQLADGG
-685 GGGATK
+685 GGGTTK

-706 RYGLR
+706 RYGRR

>member
-31 RMASL
+31 RMTSL

-86 TKEQQQSDFGKALA
+86 SKEQQQSDFGQALA

-151 LGVAKDAFFASEAT
+151 LDVAKDAFFASEAT

-170 RIVASSESL
+170 RIMASSESL
-179 YQGFLTALNTGDISG
+179 YQGFLNALNTGDISG
-194 YLNRMGEIVQAA
+194 YLNRMNEIVQAA
-206 RAAYDELDRLGTMK
+206 RAAYDELDRLGTLK

-241 MTGRYIAPTN
+241 MTGRYIAPAN

-273 RHLQGGMQKIVSLTQ
+273 RHLQGGMQKIISLTQ

-326 SKRMNDYQ
+326 SKRMSDYQ

-423 KGILGGGGSGSAGGG
+423 KGLLNGGSGSSSGSNTTEETLEQINANILEQWEDAIRKMSINTNSLKAPEPSGPSEAWQAYTQSQKEPTDELKNLTDALDALNKKEGVTPTGSRQKDGKDTAWFGEISKEFSQITGSVSGIFSGIEQLGIELPQGLKDVLGGIQAVAGILTAISSLITIITSIQSAKAVPVIGTFLAGGG
-438 IDISTTTEMQANQKR
+438 V
-453 INELTQ
+453 
-459 EYINLSS
+459 
-466 NATADAEERLTTIRA
+466 IR
-481 EISELTKRNGTL
+481 
-493 KLYEEQAHG
+493 
-502 RFVGP
+502 
-507 GAQTSG
+507 
-513 LGSLSDI
+513 
-520 SKGDTITISP
+520 
-530 DQIQKLGEI
+530 
-539 IDSAMAKMPKR
+539 
-550 MDDTKLSEKV
+550 
-560 SKFNGDFSKMSGGI
+560 
-574 SNIVGGIQQMGIDI
+574 
-588 PNEIQSVLGMLSGM
+588 
-602 SSIMT
+602 
-607 GITTLLILIDANTKA
+607 
-622 TAAATA
+622 
-628 VDAAVPFARGG
+628 
-639 IVKAAGGVVAGRTY
+639 AAGGTLVGNSY
-653 SMDQVPALLNA
+653 SGDNLRAIGADGQLYGLNA

-685 GGGATK
+685 GGGTTK

>member
-49 EAARSFGNIATSA
+49 EAARAFGNIATSA

-73 SAFNDV
+73 SAFNAV
-79 ARSYNVL
+79 AMSYNVL

-151 LGVAKDAFFASEAT
+151 LDVAKDAFFASEAT

-179 YQGFLTALNTGDISG
+179 YQGFLNALNTGDISG
-194 YLNRMGEIVQAA
+194 YLNRMNEIVQAA

-265 PEQIRNIE
+265 PDQIRNIE

-423 KGILGGGGSGSAGGG
+423 KGILNGGSGGSGGRNTTEETLEEINANILKQWEDAIRKMSIDTNSLKAPEPSGPSEAWQAYTQSQKESPDEMKNLTDALNALNKKEGITPTGSRQKGGKDTAWFGEVSKEFSQITGSVSGIFSGIEQLGIELPQGLKDVLGGIQAVAGILTAISSLITIITAIQSAKAVPVIGTFLAGGG
-438 IDISTTTEMQANQKR
+438 V
-453 INELTQ
+453 
-459 EYINLSS
+459 
-466 NATADAEERLTTIRA
+466 IR
-481 EISELTKRNGTL
+481 
-493 KLYEEQAHG
+493 
-502 RFVGP
+502 
-507 GAQTSG
+507 
-513 LGSLSDI
+513 
-520 SKGDTITISP
+520 
-530 DQIQKLGEI
+530 
-539 IDSAMAKMPKR
+539 
-550 MDDTKLSEKV
+550 
-560 SKFNGDFSKMSGGI
+560 
-574 SNIVGGIQQMGIDI
+574 
-588 PNEIQSVLGMLSGM
+588 
-602 SSIMT
+602 
-607 GITTLLILIDANTKA
+607 
-622 TAAATA
+622 
-628 VDAAVPFARGG
+628 
-639 IVKAAGGVVAGRTY
+639 AAGGTLVGNSY
-653 SMDQVPALLNA
+653 SGDNLRAIGADGQLYGLNA

-706 RYGLR
+706 RYGRR

>member
-12 TTQYDSKLRDTAK
+12 TTQYDSKLRDAAK
-25 SLSDIT
+25 SLADVT
-31 RMASL
+31 KQASM

-49 EAARSFGNIATSA
+49 EAARVFGNIATSA

-122 ILSQLKDKF
+122 ILGQLKDKF

-143 GLSAAKGA
+143 GLSASKAA
-151 LGVAKDAFFASEAT
+151 LDVAKDAFFASEAT

-179 YQGFLTALNTGDISG
+179 YQGFLNALNTGDISG
-194 YLNRMGEIVQAA
+194 YLNRMDEIVQAA

-288 REVKQTGVAIN
+288 REVKQTGVAIE

-354 AYTQQVRDNVANP
+354 AYTQQVRDSVANP

-423 KGILGGGGSGSAGGG
+423 KGILGGGGGSAGGG
-438 IDISTTTEMQANQKR
+438 IGISTTTEMQANQKR

-459 EYINLSS
+459 EYVNLSS
-466 NATADAEERLTTIRA
+466 NATVDAEERLTAIRA
-481 EISELTKRNGTL
+481 EISELNKRNGTL

-507 GAQTSG
+507 EAQTSG

-520 SKGDTITISP
+520 SKGETITISP
-530 DQIQKLGEI
+530 DQINELGVI

-560 SKFNGDFSKMSGGI
+560 SKFNGDFSKVSGGI
-574 SNIVGGIQQMGIDI
+574 SSIVGGIQQMGIDI
-588 PNEIQSVLGMLSGM
+588 PNEIQSVLAMLSGM

-607 GITTLLILIDANTKA
+607 GITALLTMIEVDTKA
-622 TAAATA
+622 TAAATTF
-628 VDAAVPFARGG
+628 DAAVPFARGG

-678 SQLTDGG
+678 SQPTDGG
-685 GGGATK
+685 GGGSTK

-706 RYGLR
+706 RYGRR

>member
-49 EAARSFGNIATSA
+49 EAARAFGNIATSA

-73 SAFNDV
+73 SAFNAV
-79 ARSYNVL
+79 AMSYNVL

-112 AKAEMNSTGG
+112 AKAEMNSTVG

-151 LGVAKDAFFASEAT
+151 LDVAKDAFFASEAT

-179 YQGFLTALNTGDISG
+179 YQGFLNALNTGDISG
-194 YLNRMGEIVQAA
+194 YLNRMNEIVQAA

-265 PEQIRNIE
+265 PDQIRNIE

-423 KGILGGGGSGSAGGG
+423 KGILNGGSGGSGGRNTTEETLEEINANILKQWEDAIRKMSIDTNSLKAPEPSGPSEAWQAYTQSQKESPDEMKNLTDALNALNKKEGITPTGSRQKGGKDTAWFGEVSKEFSQITGSVSGIFSGIEQLGIELPQGLKDVLGGIQAVAGILTAISSLITIITAIQSAKAVPVIGTFLAGGG
-438 IDISTTTEMQANQKR
+438 V
-453 INELTQ
+453 
-459 EYINLSS
+459 
-466 NATADAEERLTTIRA
+466 IR
-481 EISELTKRNGTL
+481 
-493 KLYEEQAHG
+493 
-502 RFVGP
+502 
-507 GAQTSG
+507 
-513 LGSLSDI
+513 
-520 SKGDTITISP
+520 
-530 DQIQKLGEI
+530 
-539 IDSAMAKMPKR
+539 
-550 MDDTKLSEKV
+550 
-560 SKFNGDFSKMSGGI
+560 
-574 SNIVGGIQQMGIDI
+574 
-588 PNEIQSVLGMLSGM
+588 
-602 SSIMT
+602 
-607 GITTLLILIDANTKA
+607 
-622 TAAATA
+622 
-628 VDAAVPFARGG
+628 
-639 IVKAAGGVVAGRTY
+639 AAGGTLVGNSY
-653 SMDQVPALLNA
+653 SGDNLRAIGADGQLYGLNA

-706 RYGLR
+706 RYARR

>member
-86 TKEQQQSDFGKALA
+86 SKEQQQSDFGQALA

-122 ILSQLKDKF
+122 ILAQLKDKF

-151 LGVAKDAFFASEAT
+151 LDVAKDAFFASEAT

-170 RIVASSESL
+170 RIMASSESL
-179 YQGFLTALNTGDISG
+179 YQGFLNALNTGDISG
-194 YLNRMGEIVQAA
+194 YLNRMNEIVQAA
-206 RAAYDELDRLGTMK
+206 RAAYDELDRLGTLK

-241 MTGRYIAPTN
+241 MTGRYIAPAN

-273 RHLQGGMQKIVSLTQ
+273 RHLQGGMQKIISLTQ

-326 SKRMNDYQ
+326 SKRMSDYQ

-415 NRAEGITV
+415 NRAEGITI
-423 KGILGGGGSGSAGGG
+423 KGLLNGGSGRSSGRNTTEETLEEINANILEQWEDAIRKMSIDTNSLKAPEPSGPSEAWQAYTQSQKESTDEMKNLTDALDALNKKEGITPTGSRQKDGKDTAWFGEISKEFSQITGSVSGIFSGIEQLGIELPQGLKDVLGGIQAVAGILTAISSLITIITAIQSAKAVPVIGTFLAGGG
-438 IDISTTTEMQANQKR
+438 V
-453 INELTQ
+453 
-459 EYINLSS
+459 
-466 NATADAEERLTTIRA
+466 IR
-481 EISELTKRNGTL
+481 
-493 KLYEEQAHG
+493 
-502 RFVGP
+502 
-507 GAQTSG
+507 
-513 LGSLSDI
+513 
-520 SKGDTITISP
+520 
-530 DQIQKLGEI
+530 
-539 IDSAMAKMPKR
+539 
-550 MDDTKLSEKV
+550 
-560 SKFNGDFSKMSGGI
+560 
-574 SNIVGGIQQMGIDI
+574 
-588 PNEIQSVLGMLSGM
+588 
-602 SSIMT
+602 
-607 GITTLLILIDANTKA
+607 
-622 TAAATA
+622 
-628 VDAAVPFARGG
+628 
-639 IVKAAGGVVAGRTY
+639 AAGGTLVGNSY
-653 SMDQVPALLNA
+653 SGDNLRAIGADGQLYGLNA

-685 GGGATK
+685 GGGTTK

-706 RYGLR
+706 CYGRR

>member
-25 SLSDIT
+25 SLADIT

-36 AGNEFGKFTQKNV
+36 AGSEFGKFTQKNV

-79 ARSYNVL
+79 AKSYNVL
-86 TKEQQQSDFGKALA
+86 TKEQQQSDFGQALA

-122 ILSQLKDKF
+122 ILGQLKDKF

-151 LGVAKDAFFASEAT
+151 LDVAKDAFFASEAT

-170 RIVASSESL
+170 RIMASNESL
-179 YQGFLTALNTGDISG
+179 YQGFLNALNTGDISG
-194 YLNRMGEIVQAA
+194 YLNRMNEIVQAA
-206 RAAYDELDRLGTMK
+206 RAAYDELDRLGTLK

-241 MTGRYIAPTN
+241 MTGRYIAPAN

-273 RHLQGGMQKIVSLTQ
+273 RHLQGGMQKIISLTQ

-423 KGILGGGGSGSAGGG
+423 KGLLNGGSGSSSGSNTTEETLEQINANILEQWEDAIRKMSINTNSLKAPEPSGPSEAWQAYTQSQKESPDELKNLTDALDALNKKEGITPTGSRQKDGKDTAWFGEISKEFSQITGSVSGIFSGIEQLGIELPQGLKDVLGGIQAVAGILTAISSLITIITAIQSAKAVPVIGTFLAGGG
-438 IDISTTTEMQANQKR
+438 V
-453 INELTQ
+453 
-459 EYINLSS
+459 
-466 NATADAEERLTTIRA
+466 IR
-481 EISELTKRNGTL
+481 
-493 KLYEEQAHG
+493 
-502 RFVGP
+502 
-507 GAQTSG
+507 
-513 LGSLSDI
+513 
-520 SKGDTITISP
+520 
-530 DQIQKLGEI
+530 
-539 IDSAMAKMPKR
+539 
-550 MDDTKLSEKV
+550 
-560 SKFNGDFSKMSGGI
+560 
-574 SNIVGGIQQMGIDI
+574 
-588 PNEIQSVLGMLSGM
+588 
-602 SSIMT
+602 
-607 GITTLLILIDANTKA
+607 
-622 TAAATA
+622 
-628 VDAAVPFARGG
+628 
-639 IVKAAGGVVAGRTY
+639 AAGGTLVGNSY
-653 SMDQVPALLNA
+653 SGDNLRAIGADGQLYGLNA

-706 RYGLR
+706 RYGRR

>member
-25 SLSDIT
+25 SLADIT

-36 AGNEFGKFTQKNV
+36 AGSEFGKFTQKNV

-79 ARSYNVL
+79 AKSYNVL
-86 TKEQQQSDFGKALA
+86 TKEQQQSDFGQALA

-122 ILSQLKDKF
+122 ILAQLKDKF

-151 LGVAKDAFFASEAT
+151 LDVAKDAFFASEAT

-179 YQGFLTALNTGDISG
+179 YQGFLNALNTGDISG
-194 YLNRMGEIVQAA
+194 YLNRMDEIVQAA
-206 RAAYDELDRLGTMK
+206 RAAYDELDRLGTLK

-241 MTGRYIAPTN
+241 MTGRYIAPAN
-251 GPAAPGMKTGDLLS
+251 GPAATGMKTGDLLS

-273 RHLQGGMQKIVSLTQ
+273 RHLQGGMQKIISLTQ

-423 KGILGGGGSGSAGGG
+423 KGLLNGGSGSSSGRNTTEETLEQINANILEQWEDAIRKMSINTNSLKAPEPSGPSEAWQAYTQSQKESPDEMKNLTDALDALNKKEGITPTGSRQKDGKDTAWFGEISKEFSQITGSVSGIFSGIEQLGIELPQGLKDVLGGIQAVAGILTAISSLITIITAIQSAKAVPVIGTFLAGGG
-438 IDISTTTEMQANQKR
+438 V
-453 INELTQ
+453 
-459 EYINLSS
+459 
-466 NATADAEERLTTIRA
+466 IR
-481 EISELTKRNGTL
+481 
-493 KLYEEQAHG
+493 
-502 RFVGP
+502 
-507 GAQTSG
+507 
-513 LGSLSDI
+513 
-520 SKGDTITISP
+520 
-530 DQIQKLGEI
+530 
-539 IDSAMAKMPKR
+539 
-550 MDDTKLSEKV
+550 
-560 SKFNGDFSKMSGGI
+560 
-574 SNIVGGIQQMGIDI
+574 
-588 PNEIQSVLGMLSGM
+588 
-602 SSIMT
+602 
-607 GITTLLILIDANTKA
+607 
-622 TAAATA
+622 
-628 VDAAVPFARGG
+628 
-639 IVKAAGGVVAGRTY
+639 AAGGTLVGNSY
-653 SMDQVPALLNA
+653 SGDNLRAIGADGQLYGLNA

-706 RYGLR
+706 RYGRR

>member
-86 TKEQQQSDFGKALA
+86 SKEQQQSDFGQALA

-151 LGVAKDAFFASEAT
+151 LDVAKDAFFASEAT

-170 RIVASSESL
+170 RIMASSESL
-179 YQGFLTALNTGDISG
+179 YQGFLNALNTGDISG
-194 YLNRMGEIVQAA
+194 YLNRMNEIVQAA
-206 RAAYDELDRLGTMK
+206 RAAYDELDRLGTLK

-241 MTGRYIAPTN
+241 MTGRYIAPAN

-273 RHLQGGMQKIVSLTQ
+273 RHLQGGMQKIISLTQ

-326 SKRMNDYQ
+326 SKRMSDYQ

-423 KGILGGGGSGSAGGG
+423 KGLLNGGSGSSSGSNTTEETLEQINANILEQWEDAIRKMSINTNSLKAPEPSGPSEAWQAYTQSQKEPTDELKNLTDALDALNKKEGVTPTGSRQKDGKDTAWFGEISKEFSQITGSVSGIFSGIEQLGIELPQGLKDVLGGIQAVAGILTAISSLITIITAIQSAKAVPVIGTFLAGGG
-438 IDISTTTEMQANQKR
+438 V
-453 INELTQ
+453 
-459 EYINLSS
+459 
-466 NATADAEERLTTIRA
+466 IR
-481 EISELTKRNGTL
+481 
-493 KLYEEQAHG
+493 
-502 RFVGP
+502 
-507 GAQTSG
+507 
-513 LGSLSDI
+513 
-520 SKGDTITISP
+520 
-530 DQIQKLGEI
+530 
-539 IDSAMAKMPKR
+539 
-550 MDDTKLSEKV
+550 
-560 SKFNGDFSKMSGGI
+560 
-574 SNIVGGIQQMGIDI
+574 
-588 PNEIQSVLGMLSGM
+588 
-602 SSIMT
+602 
-607 GITTLLILIDANTKA
+607 
-622 TAAATA
+622 
-628 VDAAVPFARGG
+628 
-639 IVKAAGGVVAGRTY
+639 AAGGTLVGNSY
-653 SMDQVPALLNA
+653 SGDNLRAIGADGQLYGLNA

-685 GGGATK
+685 GGGTTK

-706 RYGLR
+706 RYGRR

>member
-31 RMASL
+31 RMTSL

-86 TKEQQQSDFGKALA
+86 SKEQQQSDFGQALA

-151 LGVAKDAFFASEAT
+151 LDVAKDAFFASEAT

-170 RIVASSESL
+170 RIMASSESL
-179 YQGFLTALNTGDISG
+179 YQGFLNALNTGDISG

-206 RAAYDELDRLGTMK
+206 RAAYDELDRLGTLK

-241 MTGRYIAPTN
+241 MTGRYIAPAN

-273 RHLQGGMQKIVSLTQ
+273 RHLQGGMQKIISLTQ

-326 SKRMNDYQ
+326 SKRMSDYQ

-423 KGILGGGGSGSAGGG
+423 KGLLNGGSGSSSGSNTTEETLEQINANILEQWEDAIRKMSINTNSLKAPEPSGPSEAWQAYTQSQKEPTDELKNLTDALDALNKKEGVTPTGSRQKDGKDTAWFGEISKEFSQITGSVSGIFSGIEQLGIELPQGLKDVLGGIQAVAGILTAISSLITIITSIQSAKAVPVIGTFLAGGG
-438 IDISTTTEMQANQKR
+438 V
-453 INELTQ
+453 
-459 EYINLSS
+459 
-466 NATADAEERLTTIRA
+466 IR
-481 EISELTKRNGTL
+481 
-493 KLYEEQAHG
+493 
-502 RFVGP
+502 
-507 GAQTSG
+507 
-513 LGSLSDI
+513 
-520 SKGDTITISP
+520 
-530 DQIQKLGEI
+530 
-539 IDSAMAKMPKR
+539 
-550 MDDTKLSEKV
+550 
-560 SKFNGDFSKMSGGI
+560 
-574 SNIVGGIQQMGIDI
+574 
-588 PNEIQSVLGMLSGM
+588 
-602 SSIMT
+602 
-607 GITTLLILIDANTKA
+607 
-622 TAAATA
+622 
-628 VDAAVPFARGG
+628 
-639 IVKAAGGVVAGRTY
+639 AAGGTLVGNSY
-653 SMDQVPALLNA
+653 SGDNLRAIGADGQLYGLNA

-685 GGGATK
+685 GGGTTK

>member
-79 ARSYNVL
+79 AKSYNVL
-86 TKEQQQSDFGKALA
+86 TKEQQQSDFGQALA

-122 ILSQLKDKF
+122 ILAQLKDKF

-151 LGVAKDAFFASEAT
+151 LDVAKDAFFASEAT

-170 RIVASSESL
+170 RIMASSESL
-179 YQGFLTALNTGDISG
+179 YQGFLNALNTGDISG
-194 YLNRMGEIVQAA
+194 YLNRMDEIVKAA
-206 RAAYDELDRLGTMK
+206 RAAYDELDRLGTLK

-241 MTGRYIAPTN
+241 MTGRYIAPAN

-273 RHLQGGMQKIVSLTQ
+273 RHLQGGMQKIISLTQ

-423 KGILGGGGSGSAGGG
+423 KGLLTGGSGRSSGRNTTEETLEQINANILEQWEDAIRKMSIDTNSLKAPEPSGPSEAWQAYTQSQKESTDEMKNLTDALDALNKKEGITPTGSGQKGGKDTAWFGEVSKEFSQITGSVSGIFSGIEQLGIELPQGLKDVLGGIQAVAGILTAISSLITIITAIQSAKAVPVIGTFLAGGG
-438 IDISTTTEMQANQKR
+438 V
-453 INELTQ
+453 
-459 EYINLSS
+459 
-466 NATADAEERLTTIRA
+466 IR
-481 EISELTKRNGTL
+481 
-493 KLYEEQAHG
+493 
-502 RFVGP
+502 
-507 GAQTSG
+507 
-513 LGSLSDI
+513 
-520 SKGDTITISP
+520 
-530 DQIQKLGEI
+530 
-539 IDSAMAKMPKR
+539 
-550 MDDTKLSEKV
+550 
-560 SKFNGDFSKMSGGI
+560 
-574 SNIVGGIQQMGIDI
+574 
-588 PNEIQSVLGMLSGM
+588 
-602 SSIMT
+602 
-607 GITTLLILIDANTKA
+607 
-622 TAAATA
+622 
-628 VDAAVPFARGG
+628 
-639 IVKAAGGVVAGRTY
+639 AAGGTLVGNSY
-653 SMDQVPALLNA
+653 SGDNLRAIGADGQLYGLNA

-706 RYGLR
+706 RYGR
-711 RGLGELVFGKNL
+711 RCGLGELVFGKNL

>member
-25 SLSDIT
+25 SLADIT

-79 ARSYNVL
+79 AKSYNVL
-86 TKEQQQSDFGKALA
+86 TKEQQQSDFGQALA

-151 LGVAKDAFFASEAT
+151 LDVAKDAFFASEAT

-170 RIVASSESL
+170 RIMASSESL
-179 YQGFLTALNTGDISG
+179 YQGFLNALNTGDISG
-194 YLNRMGEIVQAA
+194 YLNRMDEIVQAA
-206 RAAYDELDRLGTMK
+206 RAAYDELDRLGTLK

-241 MTGRYIAPTN
+241 MTGRYIAPAN

-273 RHLQGGMQKIVSLTQ
+273 RHLQGGMQKIISLTQ

-423 KGILGGGGSGSAGGG
+423 KGLLNGGSGSSSGRNTTEETLEQINANILEQWEDAIRKMSINTNSLKAPEPSGPSEAWQAYTQSQKESPDEMKNLTDALDALNKKEGITSTGSRQKDGKDTAWFGEISKEFSQITGSVSGIFSGIEQLGIELPQGLKDVLGGIQAVAGILTAISSLITIITAIQSAKAVPVIGTFLAGGG
-438 IDISTTTEMQANQKR
+438 V
-453 INELTQ
+453 
-459 EYINLSS
+459 
-466 NATADAEERLTTIRA
+466 IR
-481 EISELTKRNGTL
+481 
-493 KLYEEQAHG
+493 
-502 RFVGP
+502 
-507 GAQTSG
+507 
-513 LGSLSDI
+513 
-520 SKGDTITISP
+520 
-530 DQIQKLGEI
+530 
-539 IDSAMAKMPKR
+539 
-550 MDDTKLSEKV
+550 
-560 SKFNGDFSKMSGGI
+560 
-574 SNIVGGIQQMGIDI
+574 
-588 PNEIQSVLGMLSGM
+588 
-602 SSIMT
+602 
-607 GITTLLILIDANTKA
+607 
-622 TAAATA
+622 
-628 VDAAVPFARGG
+628 
-639 IVKAAGGVVAGRTY
+639 AAGGTLVGNSY
-653 SMDQVPALLNA
+653 SGDNLRAIGADGQLYGLNA

-706 RYGLR
+706 RYGRR

>member
-25 SLSDIT
+25 SLADIT

-79 ARSYNVL
+79 AKSYNVL
-86 TKEQQQSDFGKALA
+86 TKEQQQSDFGQALA

-122 ILSQLKDKF
+122 ILAQLKDKF

-151 LGVAKDAFFASEAT
+151 LDVAKDAFFASEAT

-170 RIVASSESL
+170 RIMASSESL
-179 YQGFLTALNTGDISG
+179 YQGFLNALNTGDISG
-194 YLNRMGEIVQAA
+194 YLNRMDEIVQAA
-206 RAAYDELDRLGTMK
+206 RAAYDELDRLGTLK

-241 MTGRYIAPTN
+241 MTGRYIAPAN

-273 RHLQGGMQKIVSLTQ
+273 RHLQGGMQKIISLTQ

-354 AYTQQVRDNVANP
+354 AYTQQVRDSVANP

-423 KGILGGGGSGSAGGG
+423 KGLLNGGSGSSSGRNTTEEILEQINANILEQWEDAIRKMSINTNSLKAPEPSGPSEAWQAYTQSQKESPDEMKNLTDALDALNKKEGITPTGSRQKDGKDTAWFGEISKEFSQITGSVSGIFSGIEQLGIELPQGLKDVLGGIQAVAGILTAISSLITIITAIQSAKAVPVIGTFLAGGG
-438 IDISTTTEMQANQKR
+438 V
-453 INELTQ
+453 
-459 EYINLSS
+459 
-466 NATADAEERLTTIRA
+466 IR
-481 EISELTKRNGTL
+481 
-493 KLYEEQAHG
+493 
-502 RFVGP
+502 
-507 GAQTSG
+507 
-513 LGSLSDI
+513 
-520 SKGDTITISP
+520 
-530 DQIQKLGEI
+530 
-539 IDSAMAKMPKR
+539 
-550 MDDTKLSEKV
+550 
-560 SKFNGDFSKMSGGI
+560 
-574 SNIVGGIQQMGIDI
+574 
-588 PNEIQSVLGMLSGM
+588 
-602 SSIMT
+602 
-607 GITTLLILIDANTKA
+607 
-622 TAAATA
+622 
-628 VDAAVPFARGG
+628 
-639 IVKAAGGVVAGRTY
+639 AAGGTLVGNSY
-653 SMDQVPALLNA
+653 SGDNLRAIGADGQLYGLNA

-706 RYGLR
+706 RYGRR